1 MDINQEK
8 DYLQEIQHLYNLLE
22 AHQIPVKKPE
32 WVLEA
37 MNRVFSSAAYPP
49 QTHSSSHP
57 ENHSS
62 SGPENHPSSW
72 SENHSSLCADN
83 RSWPVHPSLESSTLN
98 DPAPSFGPLQP
109 FQSAVSGGLPKGQSS
124 VAEKM
129 NGALQGASAISP
141 SFGKDPLT
149 EKEISP
155 IPAVS
160 ASTRPDL
167 DLFASYFK
175 GRPDHFYCIA
185 KSGAMYVPCTRDG
198 TSICP
203 KTSPSF
209 VWKPGVSPCKNC
221 KYKENQ
227 IFNRQVLAAY
237 FSGRPDIPYNQLR
250 ICPFLAN
257 GTTSLMVFDF
267 ARLEDLSL
275 ERQKGLADKL
285 QKTAVSLR
293 MDGLKVVNADGKAVT
308 LWFFLEQPIEAAK
321 VIELGQI
328 LILRAI
334 EQEALDELRVFD
346 CVIPNKLPNK
356 PGDPGWSME
365 LPLHMASMKQGRT
378 LWLDENWNPKKPDV
392 WTVLKQTSKI
402 SLAQIDQLIK
412 ASRKENLKSRLELRL
427 PQTMDETSQSEKGF
441 EYAETLFDP
450 YALDAFLFERQDI
463 EGKMQIHL
471 TSGIEIETSN
481 LKDGLRMALLMLGS
495 CWNPEYAGK
504 NTRFVSGPHVLSSVH
519 FQGDRIVLPRG
530 SLQVLVEQ
538 LEQAQIDFELSD
550 ETIAGPALPMNFG
563 GELREEQTGLVDA
576 LAQGRCGILE
586 AATGAGKTVMGAA
599 LIAEK
604 KTSALVLVNSRE
616 ILSGWVRTLNEFL
629 AFEDEEFEQFKI
641 SSTKYPGK
649 IGVLQSSTKA
659 LTGRVDVAMIPSLTK
674 REDLDSLLE
683 RYGLILFDECHHA
696 ASPVAQTILEATK
709 ARYVYGFSAT
719 PKRND
724 GLFAKVYWQLGPVVS
739 QFTARDQMARQ
750 TFSRAV
756 TVRPTP
762 FSGYGED
769 LGGDFTRI
777 TQQASLDPERNARI
791 LEDVLCAVDQGRTVL
806 VLTRFVEHARMLART
821 LESIDS
827 RLNLLVY
834 AGDPKEKAANQEK
847 LHELA
852 GKDHVVLVGTY
863 SSIGEG
869 FDFPPLDTLMLAL
882 PIRSQVSISQAIGR
896 IHRQTASKKQ
906 VLVYDY
912 LDEQIPMLNNMYA
925 ARKREYEK
933 QGYEWTL
940 PLKQTRSFP
949 EVWKPKEYAGQKA
962 LASLGQDL
970 QNVQARVAFAT
981 RQILPEEENCLFA
994 LLARLDSRN
1003 RKIRVDLFVETIE
1016 NDQSFRLQSRGI
1028 HIHVHER
1035 IVENCLILDQT
1046 IVWYGRVLQLQDS
1059 IDLEAAGF
1067 GVWRLENA
1075 QFANDLLTLR
1085 RKEELRLLK
1094 KQQDERTG

>member
-37 MNRVFSSAAYPP
+37 MNRVFSSAAF
-49 QTHSSSHP
+49 QRSQNHLASSP
-57 ENHSS
+57 ENHSAS
-62 SGPENHPSSW
+62 QSAAAPAANSALKAAPTFSSSSPSGPVP
-72 SENHSSLCADN
+72 
-83 RSWPVHPSLESSTLN
+83 PV
-98 DPAPSFGPLQP
+98 
-109 FQSAVSGGLPKGQSS
+109 
-124 VAEKM
+124 
-129 NGALQGASAISP
+129 
-141 SFGKDPLT
+141 
-149 EKEISP
+149 
-155 IPAVS
+155 PAVS
-160 ASTRPDL
+160 VSNRPDL

-175 GRPDHFYCIA
+175 GRPDHFYCTA

-227 IFNRQVLAAY
+227 ILNRQVLNAY

-250 ICPFLAN
+250 ICPFFAN

-267 ARLEDLSL
+267 VRLEDVSL
-275 ERQKGLADKL
+275 ERQKVLADKL
-285 QKTAVSLR
+285 LKTAVSLG
-293 MDGLKVVNADGKAVT
+293 MDGLKVINADGKAVT

-321 VIELGQI
+321 VIEFGQI

-365 LPLHMASMKQGRT
+365 LPLRMASMQQGLT
-378 LWLDENWNPKKPDV
+378 VWLDENWKPKRPDV
-392 WTVLKQTSKI
+392 WTVLRQTPKI
-402 SLAQIDQLIK
+402 SLARIDQLIK

-427 PQTMDETSQSEKGF
+427 PETVSESSPSEEGF
-441 EYAETLFDP
+441 DYAETLFDTHV
-450 YALDAFLFERQDI
+450 LDSSLFEKRDI
-463 EGKMQIHL
+463 EGKMQIHVN
-471 TSGIEIETSN
+471 SGIEIETSN

-495 CWNPEYAGK
+495 CWNPEYSGK

-519 FQGDRIVLPRG
+519 FKGDRIVLPRG
-530 SLQVLVEQ
+530 TLQMLVEQ
-538 LEQAQIDFELSD
+538 LEQAQIDFDLFD
-550 ETIAGPALPMNFG
+550 ETIPGESLPMNFG
-563 GELREEQTGLVDA
+563 GELREEQIGLVDA

-629 AFEDEEFEQFKI
+629 EFEDEEFEQFKI

-674 REDLDSLLE
+674 RDDLDSLLE

-696 ASPVAQTILEATK
+696 ASPVAQTILESAK

-750 TFSRAV
+750 TFSRAI
-756 TVRPTP
+756 TVRPTS
-762 FSGYGED
+762 FTGYGED

-791 LEDVLCAVDQGRTVL
+791 LEDVLSAVDQGRTVL

-821 LESIDS
+821 LQSIDS

-834 AGDPKEKAANQEK
+834 AGDPKEKAANHEK
-847 LHELA
+847 LKELA
-852 GKDHVVLVGTY
+852 RKDHVVLVGTY

-912 LDEQIPMLNNMYA
+912 LDEQVPMLNNMYA

-933 QGYEWTL
+933 QGYEWAQ
-940 PLKQTRSFP
+940 PFKQTCSLP
-949 EVWKPKEYAGQKA
+949 EAWKPKEYAGKEA
-962 LASLGQDL
+962 LTYLGQDL

-981 RQILPEEENCLFA
+981 RQVLPEEEGR
-994 LLARLDSRN
+994 LLDLLGHLETRS

-1016 NDQSFRLQSRGI
+1016 NGQLFRLQSRGI

-1046 IVWYGRVLQLQDS
+1046 IVWYGRILQIQEG
-1059 IDLEAAGF
+1059 IDLETAGF
-1067 GVWRLENA
+1067 GAWRLENA
-1075 QFANDLLTLR
+1075 QFAYDLLTLR

-1094 KQQDERTG
+1094 KQQEERPS